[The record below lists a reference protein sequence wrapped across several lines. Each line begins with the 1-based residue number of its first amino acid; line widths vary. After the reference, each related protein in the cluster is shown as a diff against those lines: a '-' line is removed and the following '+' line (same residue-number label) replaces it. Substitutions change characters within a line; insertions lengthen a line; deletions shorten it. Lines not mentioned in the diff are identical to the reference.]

1 MTASHEVT
9 LIEHVLWHCEIVYNL
24 NSMQQALERAR
35 LDGFLDANNRLTSV
49 GRSIAEVMV
58 QDFKGSEQQIG
69 QTIKEK
75 PVFFLSPITS
85 QFEST

>member
-35 LDGFLDANNRLTSV
+35 LDGFLDVNNRLTSV

-58 QDFKGSEQQIG
+58 QDFKGYEQRPNDQRK
-69 QTIKEK
+69 TRFF
-75 PVFFLSPITS
+75 PVADYFAN
-85 QFEST
+85 